1 VSVIVVPVTRYVDEL
16 GFRAQELLKA
26 YQLRIKMLVSE
37 ELPLAIEFDRTV
49 SLKIPFTQIE

>member
-1 VSVIVVPVTRYVDEL
+1 VSVIVVTVTRYVDEL
-16 GFRAQELLKA
+16 GFRAPELLKA

-37 ELPLAIEFDRTV
+37 EFPLAIEFDRTV